1 MMRSLV
7 AMLEPDKGI
16 HMLIKQADDYSD
28 VLRALEQQAAHG
40 GLDAKRARD
49 ELRIRQA
56 GIKGEKDA
64 AYLIDFDYARS
75 ANWAVIHDLRV
86 EHDGRTAQID
96 HVLINR
102 WMDVYVLET
111 KHTWGGIKITEEG
124 EFLRWSGRSFQGMPS
139 PLQQNERHIEV
150 LRDVLAQIDL
160 PSRFGLRIAPT
171 FHSFVLVSSNA
182 RVDRPK
188 RFDASR
194 VIKTDQLKKAIWRDI
209 DGENPIVGLIRTAAK
224 IVSSE
229 TVEHV
234 ARQLASRHVP
244 VRGNVATAAM
254 LADESCGQEVPRVRQ
269 TARSGTP
276 RIEPTLGK
284 AVPAAGTTQ
293 RAEVT
298 SPHVQTGG
306 PSCKSCAATEGTV
319 LYGRYG
325 YYFKCG
331 QCETNTAIRF
341 SCQPGHNAR
350 LRKDGQHFY
359 RECSGC
365 GSSELYFT
373 NPA

>member
-1 MMRSLV
+1 
-7 AMLEPDKGI
+7 
-16 HMLIKQADDYSD
+16 MLIKQADDYGD
-28 VLRALEQQAAHG
+28 VLCALEQKANRG
-40 GLDAKRARD
+40 GVDAKRARD
-49 ELRIRQA
+49 ELRIRRA

-111 KHTWGGIKITEEG
+111 KHTWSGIKITEEG
-124 EFLRWSGRSFQGMPS
+124 EFLRRTGRTFQGMPS

-150 LRDVLAQIDL
+150 LRDVLAQIEL
-160 PSRFGLRIAPT
+160 PSRLGVRIAPA
-171 FHSFVLVSSNA
+171 FHSFVLVSANA

-209 DGENPIVGLIRTAAK
+209 DGENPIIGLIKTAAK

-234 ARQLASRHVP
+234 ARQLANRHVP
-244 VRGNVATAAM
+244 VRGKDALPIEKGGTDVSAMQAT
-254 LADESCGQEVPRVRQ
+254 
-269 TARSGTP
+269 RSGKP
-276 RIEPTLGK
+276 RIEPTLGAK
-284 AVPAAGTTQ
+284 RQHGIASGSDTN
-293 RAEVT
+293 
-298 SPHVQTGG
+298 SPQAQSDG
-306 PSCKSCAATEGTV
+306 PCCKSCKGTAGTV

-331 QCETNTAIRF
+331 QCDANTAIRP
-341 SCQPGHNAR
+341 SCQPGHSPR
-350 LRKDGQHFY
+350 LRKDGHRFY

-373 NPA
+373 NPAQGRT

>member
-1 MMRSLV
+1 
-7 AMLEPDKGI
+7 
-16 HMLIKQADDYSD
+16 MLIKQADDYSD
-28 VLRALEQQAAHG
+28 VLRALEQKANHG
-40 GLDAKRARD
+40 GPEAKRASD

-56 GIKGEKDA
+56 GLKGEKES

-111 KHTWGGIKITEEG
+111 KHTWSGLKITDDG
-124 EFLRWSGRSFQGMPS
+124 EVLRWAGRTYQGMPA

-150 LRDVLAQIDL
+150 LRDVLAQVEL
-160 PSRFGLRIAPT
+160 PSRLGVRITPA

-209 DGENPIVGLIRTAAK
+209 DGENPILGLIKTAAK

-234 ARQLASRHVP
+234 ARQLANRHVP
-244 VRGNVATAAM
+244 VIGKPISTDGPLTESRGSELSVATA
-254 LADESCGQEVPRVRQ
+254 
-269 TARSGTP
+269 TTRSGKL
-276 RIEPTLGK
+276 RIEPSLGR
-284 AVPAAGTTQ
+284 AAQERGDTQ
-293 RAEVT
+293 KRET
-298 SPHVQTGG
+298 HPTQVQTGG
-306 PSCKSCAATEGTV
+306 PSCKSCKGTGGSV

-325 YYFKCG
+325 YYFRCGKC
-331 QCETNTAIRF
+331 EANTAIRF
-341 SCQPGHNAR
+341 TCQPGHTPR
-350 LRKDGQHFY
+350 LRKDGDRFY
-359 RECSGC
+359 HECSSC
-365 GSSELYFT
+365 HSSELYFT